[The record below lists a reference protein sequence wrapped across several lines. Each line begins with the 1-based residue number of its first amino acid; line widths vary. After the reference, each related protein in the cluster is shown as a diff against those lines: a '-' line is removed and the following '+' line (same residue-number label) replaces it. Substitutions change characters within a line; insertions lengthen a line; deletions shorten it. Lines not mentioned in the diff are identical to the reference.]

1 MKILITN
8 AYTWYNKGDAAI
20 LIGMFKAIRA
30 FIPEAE
36 FTVLSFTPEIDQ
48 KEYERYNVRVLGNLF
63 AVSSAKKQKYRIF
76 KMSEIILKAFKYF
89 LWSKLE
95 IPVNQREQEIL
106 KAYSNADIIL
116 SCGGGFLGGHHLGII
131 KEVYS
136 IYFGKLLKKPVV
148 IWAQSIEP
156 FGNIAT
162 SIFTKFVLNRVD
174 LITTREKRS
183 FEYLKSLNIKP
194 NITLTADAAFLVDN
208 ISDEEAINVLE
219 KEGIKKDKLFIGIT
233 VRKWNFPGYKN
244 ADKKFLNYLNVISK
258 TIEYIISSMDARVIL
273 FPQVIYTPY
282 DDDRTV
288 SHLIKSK
295 LNDSIKERVIVL
307 TDDYR
312 VEELK
317 GMIGQMDLF
326 IGTRMHSNI
335 FATSMNVPTL
345 AISYEQKTDGIM
357 GMLGLEKYVIDINT
371 ITTQELI
378 SKIDK
383 IWAER
388 ADVKKKLEKNIRVMQ
403 DKNVDNVR
411 LVVKYLGLHESP
423 DEEYLEEMWKILNL
437 F

>member
-1 MKILITN
+1 
-8 AYTWYNKGDAAI
+8 
-20 LIGMFKAIRA
+20 
-30 FIPEAE
+30 
-36 FTVLSFTPEIDQ
+36 
-48 KEYERYNVRVLGNLF
+48 
-63 AVSSAKKQKYRIF
+63 VSIAKKQKYKIF
-76 KMSEIILKAFKYF
+76 NVSEVLLKAFKYF
-89 LWSKLE
+89 LWSKLK
-95 IPVNQREQEIL
+95 IPVNQREKEIL
-106 KAYSNADIIL
+106 KAYSNANIIL
-116 SCGGGFLGGHHLGII
+116 SCGGGFLGGHHLAIRH
-131 KEVYS
+131 VYS

-174 LITTREKRS
+174 LITTREKLS

-194 NITLTADAAFLVDN
+194 DIRLTADAAFLVDY
-208 ISDEEAINVLE
+208 ISDEEAIKLLE
-219 KEGIKKDKLFIGIT
+219 KGGIKKDKLVIGMT
-233 VRKWNFPGYKN
+233 VKKWNFPGHKN

-273 FPQVIYTPY
+273 FPQVICTSYD

-345 AISYEQKTDGIM
+345 AISYQQKTDGVM
-357 GMLGLEKYVIDINT
+357 EMLGLEEYVIDINT
-371 ITTQELI
+371 INTQELI
-378 SKIDK
+378 SKIEK

-388 ADVKKKLEKNIRVMQ
+388 ADIKKKLETNIRVMQ
-403 DKNVDNVR
+403 DKNMDNVR
-411 LVVKYLGLHESP
+411 LVLKYLGLHESP
-423 DEEYLEEMWKILNL
+423 DEEHLEERWQNIRD
-437 F
+437 